1 MAKLETASLC
11 TVHPNCAAIALCDHC
26 SKPLCSQCRVEDV
39 APEEVFCSPERRK
52 THAATRTKKTI
63 NERELID
70 GFHHP
75 FWGGLETM
83 GPFSGH
89 PCHGLCAASGQFVPW
104 AGPLSHL
111 SGRGVRGYVGAG
123 HSGHLVG
130 GGRSRQ

>member
-1 MAKLETASLC
+1 M
-11 TVHPNCAAIALCDHC
+11 
-26 SKPLCSQCRVEDV
+26 
-39 APEEVFCSPERRK
+39 APEEVFCSPECRK

-104 AGPLSHL
+104 LVLSAIYLAAVFAGML
-111 SGRGVRGYVGAG
+111 A
-123 HSGHLVG
+123 LVIPG
-130 GGRSRQ
+130 IWSEEVARANE